1 MKSGRSREGV
11 RIMINLP
18 ILKGGI
24 MEKASVVLISG
35 CSSGI
40 GLAMAREFASRGCR
54 VFATAR
60 KPEVIEPLKKEKME
74 TAALDVTDPN
84 SIEACVREVIGKA
97 GRIDVLVNNA
107 GYMQMGPVIDISADD
122 MRRQFDTNVFGA
134 AALTR
139 AVAPHMIKKRSGLI
153 VNIGSVSGICATPF
167 AGVYCAT
174 KAALHLLSDSLRM
187 ELAPFNIAVIVVQ
200 VGAIKSNIGEAAIKK
215 IIETKNSVYAPLI
228 EYIKARAVASQKN
241 PTPAEEF
248 SKMLVDKLSRAKI
261 PKIIRI
267 GKESKRMPFYKKLP
281 VDLVDHL
288 MSKAFGLDKLK

>member
-1 MKSGRSREGV
+1 
-11 RIMINLP
+11 
-18 ILKGGI
+18 
-24 MEKASVVLISG
+24 MEKGSVVLISG

-40 GLAMAREFASRGCR
+40 GLALAREFASLGCR

-60 KPEVIEPLKKEKME
+60 KPEKIEPLKKEKME
-74 TAALDVTDPN
+74 TAALDVTDSD
-84 SIEACVREVIGKA
+84 SIEACVHEVVGKA

-107 GYMQMGPVIDISADD
+107 GYMQMGPVIDISTDD

-139 AVAPHMIKKRSGLI
+139 AVAPHMIKQRSGLI

-174 KAALHLLSDSLRM
+174 KAAMHLLSDSLRM

-200 VGAIKSNIGEAAIKK
+200 VGAIRSNIGETAIKN
-215 IIETKNSVYAPLI
+215 IIEAKKSVYAPLI
-228 EYIKARAVASQKN
+228 EYIKARAVASQKD

-248 SKMLVDKLSRAKI
+248 SKALVDQLSRARI

-267 GKESKRMPFYKKLP
+267 GKESIRMPFYKKLP
-281 VDLVDHL
+281 VDLVDRL